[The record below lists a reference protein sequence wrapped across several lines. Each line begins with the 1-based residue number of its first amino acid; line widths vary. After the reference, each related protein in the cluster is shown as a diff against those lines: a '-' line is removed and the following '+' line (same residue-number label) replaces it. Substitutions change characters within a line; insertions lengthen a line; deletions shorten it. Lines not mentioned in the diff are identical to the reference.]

1 LVLRIHL
8 KSKEKDIFDFFAK
21 SNIGRLMDIKIIRDQ
36 RSGRSKGVCYV
47 EFENQESVLL
57 AVTLTGQQILGQS
70 IIIQSSQAE
79 KNRSAAAAKY
89 KKEMIREQ
97 QNQNKIKSD
106 SFEPDGPMRIYV
118 GGLVEQLDN
127 MTDNDLRQLFPFGEI
142 DYIDIDKDESTGKCR
157 GYAYIQFRKASDARL
172 AIKEMNGFNYNGRI
186 LKVGESSSSTNNGR
200 VQFMNSDD
208 LSEDPNLIHNLQTRQ
223 KLTQK
228 LDRGGNIPALVSGTG
243 FTGMTPS
250 HNLYS
255 NSSGM
260 TQRPSM
266 TPFNYSGNPNP
277 QNQPVIQS
285 NCLLLSNLF
294 DPMGVNLKDEPE
306 FFIDTEED
314 VKTECSN
321 YGRVEKIWVDQN
333 SKEGNVFVKFENK
346 NYEATMK
353 AFEKL
358 NGRFF
363 GGKEIMAKIIPENL
377 FDSSVIKQ

>member
-1 LVLRIHL
+1 
-8 KSKEKDIFDFFAK
+8 
-21 SNIGRLMDIKIIRDQ
+21 
-36 RSGRSKGVCYV
+36 
-47 EFENQESVLL
+47 
-57 AVTLTGQQILGQS
+57 
-70 IIIQSSQAE
+70 
-79 KNRSAAAAKY
+79 
-89 KKEMIREQ
+89 MIREQ
-97 QNQNKIKSD
+97 QNLSKIKSLE
-106 SFEPDGPMRIYV
+106 SFEQDGPMRIYV

-142 DYIDIDKDESTGKCR
+142 DYIDLDKDESTGKCR

-172 AIKEMNGFNYNGRI
+172 AIKEMNGFNYNGKI

-243 FTGMTPS
+243 FTGMTPLNNS
-250 HNLYS
+250 YS
-255 NSSGM
+255 NTGM

-266 TPFNYSGNPNP
+266 TPFSQPYPLIGIPNLPKTP
-277 QNQPVIQS
+277 QNQSLIQS

-294 DPMGVNLKDEPE
+294 DPTGVNLKDEPE
-306 FFIDTEED
+306 FFIDTEDD
-314 VKTECSN
+314 VKAECSN

-333 SKEGNVFVKFENK
+333 SREGNVWVKFENK

-363 GGKEIMAKIIPENL
+363 GGKAIMAKIIPENI